1 MTLRNFAVRPVVCA
15 DGISRALRPRTGRA
29 VTPRPFSPSLSARRS
44 L

>member
-1 MTLRNFAVRPVVCA
+1 MTLRDFVVRPVVSA

-29 VTPRPFSPSLSARRS
+29 VTLRPVPPSLSARRS